1 MIAAQKNIL
10 IKLYEFNRYNNTQN
24 MMLQESVD
32 NKTLLLFVAVTVVV
46 IFVFFS
52 FYIAG
57 TIWPSL
63 ASTFIRLYLHIVLC
77 FITKKTILSVFISL
91 SY

>member
-1 MIAAQKNIL
+1 MIAAQKNIS

-24 MMLQESVD
+24 MILQELVD

-46 IFVFFS
+46 IIVFF
-52 FYIAG
+52 FQ
-57 TIWPSL
+57 
-63 ASTFIRLYLHIVLC
+63 FISQGKFGQVSHQLSSVYLNIVLC
-77 FITKKTILSVFISL
+77 FITKKTLLSVFISL